1 MQDKSEAHRLLA
13 ASHALLGQLEQA
25 HHHAQQVLAIHPNF
39 SIEHWRTVPPN
50 KHDEQIELFM
60 EGLRRAGLK

>member
-1 MQDKSEAHRLLA
+1 
-13 ASHALLGQLEQA
+13 LEQA